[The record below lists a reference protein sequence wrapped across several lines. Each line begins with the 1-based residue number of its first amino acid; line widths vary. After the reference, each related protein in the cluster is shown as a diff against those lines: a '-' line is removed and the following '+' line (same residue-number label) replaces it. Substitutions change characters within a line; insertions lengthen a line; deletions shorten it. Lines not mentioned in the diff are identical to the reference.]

1 MKSLEGEIIHKPDL
15 YQTLEGFFPANMAFS
30 VHLQLRLM
38 QTELSVEEVLQN
50 RTLKVGFY
58 KMSFAPC
65 APFHAQNE
73 VLMSVNTFN
82 PLIPKGDK
90 VLISPYN
97 ITLE

>member
-1 MKSLEGEIIHKPDL
+1 MKSLEGEVIHKPDH
-15 YQTLEGFFPANMAFS
+15 YQTLEGLLPTYMAFS

-65 APFHAQNE
+65 APFHAQKE
-73 VLMSVNTFN
+73 VLLSVNTFN
-82 PLIPKGDK
+82 PLIP
-90 VLISPYN
+90 
-97 ITLE
+97 

>member
-1 MKSLEGEIIHKPDL
+1 
-15 YQTLEGFFPANMAFS
+15 
-30 VHLQLRLM
+30 M

-82 PLIPKGDK
+82 PLSYHPWIKGLSHENKGNDQQPKK
-90 VLISPYN
+90 LLMVLQILPVR
-97 ITLE
+97 T